1 MRPGRGAIAL
11 LALLAAGSGGCTYS
25 VHQYQVSDMRTDST
39 AARSVRNISAEGIEN
54 AVMFS
59 GDTSFVN
66 RAYEQLLAACPHGEI
81 VGIHARHSTSHSFL
95 SYENKLVLHARC
107 VE

>member
-1 MRPGRGAIAL
+1 MKPGKSLFVL
-11 LALLAAGSGGCTYS
+11 LAALAAGSGGCTYS
-25 VHQYQVSDMRTDST
+25 VHQYHVSDMRTES
-39 AARSVRNISAEGIEN
+39 AAIHRVREISAEGSEH
-54 AVMFS
+54 AVLFS
-59 GDTSFVN
+59 GDTNFVN
-66 RAYEQLLAACPHGEI
+66 RAYNELLAACPQGEI